1 MPLISDTRSVA
12 ANASVDNV
20 LQGSQFEFLP
30 YDAQLDFGIV
40 GAGPLGA
47 ILVDVY
53 SGQDEQMEAGAISI
67 LNRFPVFPDDYTLT
81 DVAAGGERIKVRLRN
96 TTGAAII
103 VNTAVRVTPI

>member
-12 ANASVDNV
+12 ANATVDNV

-30 YDAQLDFGIV
+30 YDAQLEFGIV
-40 GAGPLGA
+40 GAGALGA

-53 SGQDEQMEAGAISI
+53 SGQDVLMEAGAISV
-67 LNRFPVFPDDYTLT
+67 LNRFPVFPEDYSLT